1 MVKKNIPG
9 KAVNKES
16 KSLQKGNKAERE
28 LIKIKTELLELQ
40 AKLKESEDK
49 FLRLAAEF
57 DNYRKRTLREKMEF
71 SKLAG
76 EEFFKSILP
85 VVDDFE
91 RALQLLNTSKDMEAM
106 KQGIDL
112 IYNKFRDFL
121 TQNGVKEIE
130 SLNQEFNT
138 DLHEAVTQ
146 MSVQNEAMKGKVL
159 DVISKGYFL
168 NEKVIRF
175 PKVVV
180 GN

>member
-1 MVKKNIPG
+1 MVKKKNTEEEE
-9 KAVNKES
+9 KKHS
-16 KSLQKGNKAERE
+16 KSQHTATKVEKE
-28 LIKIKTELLELQ
+28 LAKIKEELHELQ
-40 AKLKESEDK
+40 TKLKNSEDK
-49 FLRLAAEF
+49 YLRLAAEF
-57 DNYRKRTLREKMEF
+57 DNYRKRTLKEKMEL

-76 EEFFKSILP
+76 EDIFKSLLP

-91 RALQLLNTSKDMEAM
+91 RALQLLNTSKDMDGM
-106 KQGIDL
+106 KKGIDL

-121 TQNGVKEIE
+121 SQSGVKEIE

-146 MSVQNEAMKGKVL
+146 MTVQDETQKGKVIE
-159 DVISKGYFL
+159 VITKGYFL
-168 NEKVIRF
+168 NDKVIRF